1 MSKLFKEPLTNWQS
15 AATKFE
21 QHQKHSLIHRD
32 SMLRL
37 AQFKSVMM
45 GATKGIDEQT
55 DTLRS
60 ARIQYNRSILST
72 ITKTVILAGRQNV
85 ALRGHR
91 DDSRHY
97 TSTNPGNFQA
107 FLNYRIDGGDTELK
121 QHFQTAKKNA
131 TYGSKRIQ
139 NTLIKICGNQ
149 IKEKIVS
156 EITNSNCP
164 IYSVLAD
171 EATDC
176 GSIEQMPIVLRY
188 VDSEKEINERFIK
201 FVLCEGMTGEALA
214 KNIEDT
220 LAELN
225 LPQENCRGQGYDGA
239 SAMSSKTKGDS
250 GRLLTKNPKALYVH
264 CSSHRLN
271 LVAKACQIPTVVQ
284 MLGRAQKIANFF
296 RPSPQRAQ
304 LLKKKIA
311 EIGLKR
317 RTLVSPS
324 TTGWIERIS
333 SLDGLVEAFEAVV
346 ATLKCM
352 KSNQNGDFDSSTSDA
367 ALYYESLKSFE
378 FIAALVITSNVL
390 HYTFSLTVQLQARKI
405 DVVESLKQI
414 NLLKSQLNI
423 LREKV
428 DQFHNRYYDQA
439 LELAS
444 SVNLQETFPR
454 MCKVQTTREKYPV
467 TTGRDYFRVKLTI
480 PLLDH
485 LIEQIEFWFPS
496 EMCNFYNG
504 FYIIPGI
511 FLNCQNVDW

>member
-1 MSKLFKEPLTNWQS
+1 MINCLGPSNEGGNKTSKRMKASVSEVDGLDIGRFVSKAVIGDDTKFNLISDHWKPPSDFEFPSSETSGRKFCVSWLNHWSWLCYSKLYDGTFCLSCVLFGHQTGRNGSKLSKLFKEPLTNWQS

-32 SMLRL
+32 LMLWL
-37 AQFKSVMM
+37 AQFKSVMT

-121 QHFQTAKKNA
+121 QHFKTAKKNA
-131 TYGSKRIQ
+131 TYWSKTIQ
-139 NTLIKICGNQ
+139 NTLIKICENQ

-201 FVLCEGMTGEALA
+201 FVLCEGMKGEALA

-225 LPQENCRGQGYDGA
+225 LPLENCRGQGYDGA
-239 SAMSSKTKGDS
+239 STMSSKTKGAS
-250 GRLLTKNPKALYVH
+250 GCLLTKNPKALYVH

-271 LVAKACQIPTVVQ
+271 LVVAKACQIPTIVQ
-284 MLGRAQKIANFF
+284 MLGRAQRIANFF
-296 RPSPQRAQ
+296 RPPQRAQ

-317 RTLVSPS
+317 RKLVSPS
-324 TTGWIERIS
+324 TTRWVERIS
-333 SLDGLVEAFEAVV
+333 SLDSLVEAFEAVV
-346 ATLKCM
+346 ATLKYM
-352 KSNQNGDFDSSTSDA
+352 K
-367 ALYYESLKSFE
+367 
-378 FIAALVITSNVL
+378 
-390 HYTFSLTVQLQARKI
+390 
-405 DVVESLKQI
+405 
-414 NLLKSQLNI
+414 
-423 LREKV
+423 
-428 DQFHNRYYDQA
+428 
-439 LELAS
+439 
-444 SVNLQETFPR
+444 
-454 MCKVQTTREKYPV
+454 
-467 TTGRDYFRVKLTI
+467 
-480 PLLDH
+480 
-485 LIEQIEFWFPS
+485 
-496 EMCNFYNG
+496 
-504 FYIIPGI
+504 
-511 FLNCQNVDW
+511 